1 MLIFK
6 RFLLRL
12 EISPSLDVSVPVLAI
27 EVTALS
33 VFVHAT
39 FGSGPLMSTFCSTG
53 PEILLLVAVSV
64 LSPVLLALNQ
74 LSIFETIKMILLHQ
88 P

>member
-12 EISPSLDVSVPVLAI
+12 EISPSLDVGADVLTSDSVKFSVPVLAI

-39 FGSGPLMSTFCSTG
+39 FGSGPLMSTFRSTG

-64 LSPVLLALNQ
+64 
-74 LSIFETIKMILLHQ
+74 
-88 P
+88 